1 MSEHYFEPELL
12 HISSGYFWMGSHE
25 SDSNAWNTE
34 KPFHRMYLDEYW
46 IGRYPITNR
55 EFQCFTTENP
65 NYKISKNVDSQND
78 KRNNPAAGLLGMMQ
92 MNIVN
97 GFQKYQADHI
107 GYQVNPNGKRQL
119 EESMVESFLG
129 EIFLNQSG

>member
-1 MSEHYFEPELL
+1 MISETIQRF
-12 HISSGYFWMGSHE
+12 
-25 SDSNAWNTE
+25 
-34 KPFHRMYLDEYW
+34 
-46 IGRYPITNR
+46 
-55 EFQCFTTENP
+55 
-65 NYKISKNVDSQND
+65 
-78 KRNNPAAGLLGMMQ
+78 GLLGMMQ

-97 GFQKYQADHI
+97 GFQKYQADPI